1 MKNCASND
9 LMNACFFYKK
19 KNNNSK
25 GALKKIN
32 KCNISVN
39 FDR

>member
-9 LMNACFFYKK
+9 LMNACFFYK